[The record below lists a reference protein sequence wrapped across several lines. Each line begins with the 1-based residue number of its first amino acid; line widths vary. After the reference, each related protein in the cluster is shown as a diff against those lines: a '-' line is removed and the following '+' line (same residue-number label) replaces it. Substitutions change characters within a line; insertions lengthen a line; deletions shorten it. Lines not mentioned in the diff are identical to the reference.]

1 MQALRKVYQK
11 TPKTVTINIP
21 TAFQNMPVEII
32 ILPLDEAVS
41 PGIASQQMTVDNMA
55 RSLTIVEFIKATESL
70 RRQLAGRTHT
80 DSVEL
85 LREDRNR

>member
-32 ILPLDEAVS
+32 ILPLDEAV
-41 PGIASQQMTVDNMA
+41 GA
-55 RSLTIVEFIKATESL
+55 L
-70 RRQLAGRTHT
+70 G
-80 DSVEL
+80 
-85 LREDRNR
+85 DRPH